1 MKIWSKGQENLNS
14 KIDDYCS
21 GNDIQYD
28 QVLVKW
34 DAVGSIAH
42 ALMLE
47 KQGLINQEEKQ
58 KILKGLSLV
67 LELDNS
73 EKFVL
78 DKDKEDVHTNIEF
91 FLGEVGKKLHTGRS
105 RNDQIALD
113 MKLYMK
119 DQLVELAELIVNICS
134 TLKEKSNDG
143 WCIMPGYTHLQK
155 AMPTTFSHYLLSYYE
170 LLLDDLE
177 YLIKV
182 WEILD
187 KNPLGAGA
195 SFGSL
200 LNIDKDITKEKLGF
214 SNLEYNS
221 LKAIG
226 SRGKNETIFLS
237 LLQTIMIDLSK
248 IAQDFILFSTKEF
261 GYINLSDQVTTG
273 SSIMPQKK
281 NADPLEILKAKSVIV
296 SGYQNIVS
304 NISTGM
310 ASGYNSDIRETKG
323 LLMKGIDI
331 TKQSLEVIE
340 IVVSTLEINKEKMKH
355 SCSQELFAT
364 DFASILVKQGTPFRE
379 AYKQIGNNIG
389 GFVDQKVIEN
399 NLDYKKGKGEPGDKE
414 MATVLAKKL
423 ELFYNELEIKKHK
436 FNKAVEELI
445 SIAKVC

>member
-1 MKIWSKGQENLNS
+1 
-14 KIDDYCS
+14 
-21 GNDIQYD
+21 
-28 QVLVKW
+28 
-34 DAVGSIAH
+34 
-42 ALMLE
+42 
-47 KQGLINQEEKQ
+47 
-58 KILKGLSLV
+58 
-67 LELDNS
+67 
-73 EKFVL
+73 
-78 DKDKEDVHTNIEF
+78 
-91 FLGEVGKKLHTGRS
+91 
-105 RNDQIALD
+105 
-113 MKLYMK
+113 
-119 DQLVELAELIVNICS
+119 
-134 TLKEKSNDG
+134 
-143 WCIMPGYTHLQK
+143 MPGYTHLQK